1 MHLPGQE
8 IQIKADEQR
17 LLQALTNLLTNA
29 IKYSHENGT
38 VTLQCRVKDQT
49 ALITVED
56 HGIGIPMAYQ
66 PELFDKFTQ
75 AMQPVRKKVA
85 STGLGLAIVKSI
97 VEAHHGRV
105 YFTSTEGSGTTFYVE
120 LPLAD

>member
-1 MHLPGQE
+1 MKTVP
-8 IQIKADEQR
+8 
-17 LLQALTNLLTNA
+17 
-29 IKYSHENGT
+29 SHCSVGSKT
-38 VTLQCRVKDQT
+38 KLQCDG
-49 ALITVED
+49 TVED

-105 YFTSTEGSGTTFYVE
+105 YFTSKEGSGTTFYVE